1 MNRPAET
8 NPMNLDSDAIIAAIK
23 QEIVRIADRLDCD
36 ASELQEDELI
46 PASGLIDSAG
56 LLELIAWFEAAY
68 DLSIPPP
75 DLTIDNLGTMKAM
88 ADYVRRRKGLA

>member
-1 MNRPAET
+1 
-8 NPMNLDSDAIIAAIK
+8 MNLAPESIIDDIK
-23 QEIVRIADRLDCD
+23 AQVVRIAQRLDCD
-36 ASELQEDELI
+36 AGELQSDELI
-46 PASGLIDSAG
+46 PASGFIDSAG